1 MPQNKTIIITGAARG
16 IGLATAEKFVKEGW
30 SVALAD
36 VLVDTLFA
44 EVERLKKAGADV
56 EGYELDVTDFAK
68 AGEVVKAVEARFGK
82 VDALFNDAGI
92 VGHRG
97 NVLNFDPVE
106 IKKATDVSVFGALN
120 LIQHVANS
128 IIAHG
133 LKGAIVNVASVTA
146 ERASWDPLGYQLA
159 KYGVKGV
166 TQAAAFQL
174 GRKGIRVNSV
184 APGFVKTEMSKI
196 DWSNPA
202 IKQNIEDG
210 TTLGRILD
218 PSEIANAVYFLVS
231 DEASAITGFNLI
243 VDAGFSTLKFSNKE
257 NIYGE

>member
-1 MPQNKTIIITGAARG
+1 MAQKTILITGAARG

-36 VLVDTLFA
+36 VLTEALFA
-44 EVERLKKAGADV
+44 EVKRLKGEGADV

-68 AGEVVKAVEARFGK
+68 VGEVVKAVEARFGK
-82 VDALFNDAGI
+82 IDALFNDAGI

-97 NVLNFDPVE
+97 NVLNFDPE
-106 IKKATDVSVFGALN
+106 AIKQATNVSVFGALN

-128 IIAHG
+128 FIAHSI
-133 LKGAIVNVASVTA
+133 KGAIVNVASVTA
-146 ERASWDPLGYQLA
+146 ERASWDPLGYQVA

-184 APGFVKTEMSKI
+184 APGFTKTEMSKI

-202 IKQNIEDG
+202 IKEQVEDG
-210 TTLGRILD
+210 TALGRIID
-218 PSEIANAVYFLVS
+218 PSEIASAVYFLVS
-231 DEASAITGFNLI
+231 DEASAITGVNLI
-243 VDAGFSTLKFSNKE
+243 VDAGFSSLKSSNKA